1 MKAAQVTKYGSPE
14 VIEITDIN
22 KPVVKEDQVLVEVYA
37 ASLNP
42 FDYKVRS
49 GAYQKFISLVLPYTP
64 GGDFSGVIVELG
76 KDVHNFKAGDKVYGG
91 ASVAGGASGSLA
103 EYAAANVAQVA
114 LKPKKISHS
123 EAAASVLV
131 GVSALQALDD
141 HIRLKSSQKILI
153 HGGAGGI
160 GHVAI
165 QYAKHL
171 GAYVATTARQAD
183 VDFVKSLG
191 ADEVIDYEKQNFE
204 NIIKGYDGVFDT
216 VGGDTYIKSFQ
227 VLKGG
232 GVLVSMTEQ
241 PNEKLAKRYGARAI
255 YQSSDVNGKTLE
267 KLAKL
272 IDDGI
277 LKAHIDKEFS
287 LGQTAEAFKHQEI
300 GHPRG
305 KVVITIK

>member
-1 MKAAQVTKYGSPE
+1 MKTAQIKNYGGPE

-22 KPVVKEDQVLVEVYA
+22 KPAVKEGQVLVEVHA

-49 GAYQKFISLVLPYTP
+49 GAYQKFIPLALPYTP
-64 GGDFSGVIVELG
+64 GGDFSGVIIELG
-76 KDVHNFKAGDKVYGG
+76 AGVQEFKVGDEVYGS
-91 ASVAGGASGSLA
+91 ANAAGGASGSLA
-103 EYAAANVAQVA
+103 EYAAANTTQEA
-114 LKPKKISHS
+114 LKPKKASHS

-141 HIRLKSSQKILI
+141 HIRLKSGQKVLI

-160 GHVAI
+160 GHVAV

-171 GAYVATTARQAD
+171 GTYVATTVRQAD
-183 VDFVKSLG
+183 LDFVKALG

-204 NIIKGYDGVFDT
+204 DIIKGYDAVYDT
-216 VGGDTYIKSFQ
+216 VGGDTYTKSFQ
-227 VLKGG
+227 VLKKG

-241 PNEKLAKRYGARAI
+241 PNDELAKQHGVEAI
-255 YQSSDVNGKTLE
+255 YQSSQINRKNLV
-267 KLAKL
+267 KLAGL
-272 IDDGI
+272 IDNSI
-277 LKAHIDKEFS
+277 LKVHTDKEFP
-287 LGQTAEAFKHQEI
+287 LDQTAEAFKHLET

-305 KVVITIK
+305 KVVVNVK